1 MALKSLL
8 DYLESIPDPRNQAKC
23 SHILSE
29 VVFMAICAMMCGF
42 DTWSEITL
50 FAQEREP
57 WFRRWLSLPGGIPS
71 HDTFNRIFAT
81 LPPASLKSIFQAWIG
96 DIMGDDK
103 LVGQLAVDGKA
114 LRATAKGRGAN
125 AVHMVNVWS
134 TELGMCVGQQ
144 KVADKSNEITA
155 IPELLQLLELKG
167 CLVSIDAMGTQVK
180 IADTILKKSGDYL
193 LAVKDNQPSLGAL
206 LIPVFRHSGQPAHLR
221 LPVVRVCAHH
231 RHCAPPT
238 ILCSNPS
245 LCCSSARMS
254 ARISASVRSGAGL

>member
-1 MALKSLL
+1 
-8 DYLESIPDPRNQAKC
+8 
-23 SHILSE
+23 
-29 VVFMAICAMMCGF
+29 MAICAMMCGF

-193 LAVKDNQPSLGAL
+193 LAGP
-206 LIPVFRHSGQPAHLR
+206 
-221 LPVVRVCAHH
+221 C
-231 RHCAPPT
+231 
-238 ILCSNPS
+238 
-245 LCCSSARMS
+245 
-254 ARISASVRSGAGL
+254 

>member
-1 MALKSLL
+1 
-8 DYLESIPDPRNQAKC
+8 
-23 SHILSE
+23 
-29 VVFMAICAMMCGF
+29 MAICAMMCGF

-193 LAVKDNQPSLGAL
+193 LAVKDNQPSLNTEVKEQFQAYWDKNETDVSGHGFTEQFDSEHGRKEHRRCWVL
-206 LIPVFRHSGQPAHLR
+206 VVDESMPVCQQWEAK
-221 LPVVRVCAHH
+221 
-231 RHCAPPT
+231 T
-238 ILCSNPS
+238 II
-245 LCCSSARMS
+245 AVQ
-254 ARISASVRSGAGL
+254 AERIENGKGYDFVRSGMN